1 MRRSGSTNSL
11 WTFAGW
17 GASHGI
23 YTICD
28 NWGNPKP
35 IRLLLTDVNNKPKLG
50 GEFTPFWWVCDPCN
64 PSKARY
70 EITHGADREPQGYYW
85 YQVVTTEDTEP
96 DIALKLAHYER
107 VIQAQKA
114 LEAARR
120 EFERLNG

>member
-1 MRRSGSTNSL
+1 MG
-11 WTFAGW
+11 
-17 GASHGI
+17 

-70 EITHGADREPQGYYW
+70 EVTYREGYQPQPFRW
-85 YQVVTTEDTEP
+85 FEIVTSDDSED
-96 DIALKLAHYER
+96 DIALKLDHYER
-107 VIQAQKA
+107 VLQAQKA